1 MADERISVVIDI
13 DVNDAKEIAALQAAL
28 LGLNKQT
35 SNNSKAADVLSG
47 RMNALTGQLG
57 LSQTQVRQNAKGMNE
72 MSRNLTLAEK
82 VGGKFLKMSRLVTFG
97 TVAMGVEFAATA
109 LSLVAVNAAFAV
121 GNAAM
126 KVYKW
131 GAAGLAGAL
140 AAAGA
145 AALGAAAA
153 FQQFQAAQYAFNY
166 KDSKVLGTGLERS
179 SDALRDLMVSSTLAS
194 HGIKSLSAAYA
205 AASKNAKVDQT
216 MIRQLEAMNDF
227 VSAGP
232 DRDKQLTGAANFL
245 SLIRRGAKQ
254 NVDYAAEL
262 RSAAEAVGPAF
273 NNLFKGNNIGDT
285 GKLLQDLMSGKL
297 AKKAGVFGQGGVV
310 NNTIFGQFKSMLTKM
325 YVELADAGRGLLAP
339 IADSMD
345 VIFSGIQ
352 RTVRRLTV
360 TLSSF
365 GTGGVLPMIE
375 KLTIKIED
383 FAVNLFNKY
392 LPATKGWWTSTGN
405 IFKSIAAEFRDMR
418 DALNPLRNGGSVII
432 KTFGGPISQIF
443 KSIYENVTHLSELA
457 VKNKTAYAE
466 FSDRLTNIVKAFFE
480 IGRAVKEAFTV
491 ALPVINKV
499 LDAVS
504 TIMKII
510 TSVIRAGTGLGSFGG
525 FAAVAGASF
534 LAYKG
539 RYANKAQRIKAG
551 AQRGQIKVTAND
563 YVGSGLLPPTM
574 LSPTNTR
581 AADASIFGGAMP
593 GLSGEM
599 TSGAASRSMKEYG
612 ETVKAYKEALKLSE
626 ETKKMVE
633 AGAPTSEQTLKG
645 RIDVTATS
653 MTVTAQSV
661 TIRNSGSAIPSPT
674 TKLVATKSRS
684 KLNTQDRAPDPRT
697 PEMIYLQ
704 HGHPSNYAVR
714 STLPQNYG
722 TVALGKMERI
732 RWSQKKYPNMVK
744 QLLNRQ
750 PGFGLYP
757 PTEQPYLGPRFPGTN
772 TPMSVFQRDASRL
785 GLDAPTGRILQMQQD
800 KGKLLGLNWRL
811 KNIGNWISQTKTVNA
826 MRNLPE
832 ATKALWYGNTGGAPA
847 INIANGGFSGAMAG
861 GTAPGEPARLGL
873 KYRLGRVAFGQSYG
887 TEGFKFRQVLGRGSF
902 LQGYRNERARQFQM
916 GERPS
921 RWLAMKGGL
930 KNSMSMAG
938 VGSGLAT
945 DMFLNSSIGKKAFA
959 DPQAQDAMRAGAA
972 MMAINPMLG
981 LAVGFGGAAMSAK
994 TQKGGMAAGA
1004 ASGALIGSTF
1014 GPIGTVIGAG
1024 IGAVAGTVF
1033 AKKNQY
1039 KMAKQAGDAI
1049 AKSKLFDIAYSA
1061 IGESLKKG
1069 TATEARK
1076 KVKEFLDFNDAY
1088 QKTKNLKGAAGQRA
1102 RSTLLQPFVKSGV
1115 IDRRTF
1121 ENMVKNEKN
1130 GNALTGSMGAI
1141 AGLFSKDS
1149 ITGGYEGMQ
1158 KSAESMKILL
1168 PMFDHFERMMRNLQ
1182 MASGKSSEEIMTL
1195 ATKMNVDLY
1204 DSTVSL
1210 SEALTKLNMGITK
1223 SVEQLQQSFRD
1234 SSMTAFS
1241 VFDDFKKRVETR
1253 DAVQAAGNALRGGST
1268 SFEGRRDYLQKF
1280 IAYQNMIRP
1289 NNQLEAYYASRSQ
1302 FLGTNDSN
1310 GLAYQKGGA
1319 LYGVKQDKTFNV
1331 QTKKYFNT
1339 RQQEIATELTNGIM
1353 SNMLAQGI
1361 QFASPSGR
1369 ALIYS
1374 QIFQLLT
1381 DASGP
1386 DKNKARRA
1394 KDQLKQIQTK
1404 ASTSYDMSQYT
1415 GGKGVGVF
1423 LSNTFGGKTVEAI
1436 GTSLARGGIEQVK
1449 GSGNYSYQGIGLQ
1462 TATTSPT
1469 TLTDEQK
1476 GMKTAFLQA
1485 LNDGFM
1491 KATKQ
1496 PDWWN
1501 NAPTWWSAG
1510 LEAIKDPKTGKKNIF
1525 VPIKPEDTSTPRGD
1539 TSVSR
1544 TLGNTLSSH
1553 NYFNGMLAGKRTIT
1567 SSWRNYALGSPSSD
1581 HVTGRAYDLIGQ
1593 NLGQYSSL
1601 INGAGGFAEFH
1612 GAAGSRHLHVVP
1624 PSGPIGD
1631 DSEPLAEAMKI
1642 NVPKA
1647 LKMMGLGSAPTHAR
1661 KKHNIHKY
1669 ANYAAGSSDGYSPM
1683 GGWASGQA
1691 TTSMMKQLY
1700 GIANNPSLAGTSSN
1714 AIQISQKVPHISNV
1728 NVPGSRAN
1736 QVLSTY
1742 SAGANSGDSFN
1753 ITIHDAK
1760 DPKETA
1766 RLVAEAIQKAQ
1777 ATARRRGGG

>member
-35 SNNSKAADVLSG
+35 SNNSKATDVLSG
-47 RMNALTGQLG
+47 KMNALTGHLG

-97 TVAMGVEFAATA
+97 TVAMGLEFAVTA
-109 LSLVAVNAAFAV
+109 LSLASVNAAFAI

-131 GAAGLAGAL
+131 GAAGVAGAL

-166 KDSKVLGTGLERS
+166 KDSKILGTGLERS

-194 HGIKSLSAAYA
+194 HGIKSLSSAYA
-205 AASKNAKVDQT
+205 AASKNAKVDQA

-360 TLSSF
+360 SLSSF
-365 GTGGVLPMIE
+365 GTGGVLPMLE
-375 KLTIKIED
+375 KLTFKIED

-392 LPATKGWWTSTGN
+392 LPATKGWWTTTGN

-443 KSIYENVTHLSELA
+443 KSIYENVRNLSELA
-457 VKNKTAYAE
+457 VKNKTAYGE
-466 FSDRLTNIVKAFFE
+466 FSERLSNIVKAFFE
-480 IGRAVKEAFTV
+480 IGRAVKDAFTV

-499 LDAVS
+499 LDAVQ

-510 TSVIRAGTGLGSFGG
+510 TSVIRTGTGLGSFGG
-525 FAAVAGASF
+525 FAAVAGAGF

-551 AQRGQIKVTAND
+551 AQRGQIRVTAND

-574 LSPTNTR
+574 VSPAATR
-581 AADASIFGGAMP
+581 AADASVFGGAMP

-599 TSGAASRSMKEYG
+599 TSGAANRSIKEYG
-612 ETVKAYKEALKLSE
+612 ETIKAYKEVLKKSE

-633 AGAPTSEQTLKG
+633 AGAPTPEKTLKG
-645 RIDVTATS
+645 RIDVTATK
-653 MTVTAQSV
+653 MIVTAQSV
-661 TIRNSGSAIPSPT
+661 TIRNIGSQISRPT
-674 TKLVATKSRS
+674 TRTKSGS
-684 KLNTQDRAPDPRT
+684 KLNTQGPFIDPRT
-697 PEMIYLQ
+697 PEIHYQ
-704 HGHPSNYAVR
+704 QATHPSLYAVP
-714 STLPQNYG
+714 STAPQNYG
-722 TVALGKMERI
+722 TLAIGEMERYK
-732 RWSQKKYPNMVK
+732 RRQQQYPNMVR

-750 PGFGLYP
+750 PGFGLGTP
-757 PTEQPYLGPRFPGTN
+757 EQQYLGPRFPGTN
-772 TPMSVFQRDASRL
+772 TPMSVFQREASRM
-785 GLDAPTGRILQMQQD
+785 GLDAPTGRILQMQND
-800 KGKLLGLNWRL
+800 KTKHLGLNWRL
-811 KNIGNWISQTKTVNA
+811 RNVGNWIAQTKTVNA
-826 MRNLPE
+826 VRNLPE

-847 INIANGGFSGAMAG
+847 INTANGGLAGAMAG
-861 GTAPGEPARLGL
+861 GVAPGEPARLGL

-887 TEGFKFRQVLGRGSF
+887 TEDFKYRNVLGRGSF

-921 RWLAMKGGL
+921 RLLAIKGGL

-945 DMFLNSSIGKKAFA
+945 DMFLNSSMGKKVFA

-972 MMAINPMLG
+972 MMAVNPMLG
-981 LAVGFGGAAMSAK
+981 LGVGLAGAAMSAK
-994 TQKGGMAAGA
+994 TQKGGMVAGA
-1004 ASGALIGSTF
+1004 ASGAAIGSMF
-1014 GPIGTVIGAG
+1014 APVIGTIIGAG

-1039 KMAKQAGDAI
+1039 KMAKHAGDAI
-1049 AKSKLFDIAYSA
+1049 AKSKLFDIAYSVV
-1061 IGESLKKG
+1061 GESLKNG
-1069 TATEARK
+1069 TVTEARK
-1076 KVKEFLDFNDAY
+1076 KVKDFLDFNDAY

-1115 IDRRTF
+1115 IDKRTF

-1130 GNALTGSMGAI
+1130 GNALTGSIGAI

-1158 KSAESMKILL
+1158 KSAEAMKVLN
-1168 PMFDHFERMMRNLQ
+1168 PMFDHFEKMMRNLQ

-1210 SEALTKLNMGITK
+1210 TEVLTKLNIGITK

-1241 VFDDFKKRVETR
+1241 VFDNFQKRVETR

-1268 SFEGRRDYLQKF
+1268 SFENRRDYLQKF

-1302 FLGTNDSN
+1302 FLGTSDSN
-1310 GLAYQKGGA
+1310 GFAYQKGGA
-1319 LYGVKQDKTFNV
+1319 LYGVKQNKTFNV
-1331 QTKKYFNT
+1331 QTKKYFDT
-1339 RQQEIATELTNGIM
+1339 RKQEIATELTNGIM
-1353 SNMLAQGI
+1353 SNMLQQGI

-1369 ALIYS
+1369 SLIYS
-1374 QIFQLLT
+1374 QILQLLT

-1423 LSNTFGGKTVEAI
+1423 LSNTFGGKTTEAI
-1436 GTSLARGGIEQVK
+1436 GTSYGRGGIEQVK
-1449 GSGNYSYQGIGLQ
+1449 RSGNYSYQGIGLQ
-1462 TATTSPT
+1462 SATTSPT

-1476 GMKTAFLQA
+1476 GMKEAFLQA

-1496 PDWWN
+1496 PQWWD
-1501 NAPTWWSAG
+1501 NAPAWWAAG
-1510 LEAIKDPKTGKKNIF
+1510 LEAIKDPKTGKNTF
-1525 VPIKPEDTSTPRGD
+1525 VPIKPGSDTSTPRGD

-1544 TLGNTLSSH
+1544 TLGNTLLSH

-1624 PSGPIGD
+1624 PSGPLGD
-1631 DSEPLAEAMKI
+1631 DET
-1642 NVPKA
+1642 PKPSGGLRTSLSKS
-1647 LKMMGLGSAPTHAR
+1647 LKMMGLGSAPKHKR
-1661 KKHNIHKY
+1661 KKHKQLT
-1669 ANYAAGSSDGYSPM
+1669 NYEYPSSGGYSSM
-1683 GGWASGQA
+1683 AGWAAGQA
-1691 TTSMMKQLY
+1691 TTKMMKQLY
-1700 GIANNPSLAGTSSN
+1700 GIANNATLAETSSN
-1714 AIQISQKVPHISNV
+1714 IIQISQKVPHISSV
-1728 NVPGSRAN
+1728 NVPGPKAN
-1736 QVLSTY
+1736 QALSAY
-1742 SAGANSGDSFN
+1742 SASAHKGDSFN
-1753 ITIHDAK
+1753 ITINDAK